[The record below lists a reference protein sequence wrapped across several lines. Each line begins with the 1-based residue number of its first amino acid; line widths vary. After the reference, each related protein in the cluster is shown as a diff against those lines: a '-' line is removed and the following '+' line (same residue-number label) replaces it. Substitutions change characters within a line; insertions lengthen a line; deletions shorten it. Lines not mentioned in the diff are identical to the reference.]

1 MQKAQEKE
9 IKLQREGQGEDGQQ
23 LQDAVKILIYLVGWG
38 YESAPIQCV
47 WTTHYW
53 GMQVPQPFL
62 FSFCHFASVQCY
74 PPPSPH
80 SPTHSKK
87 KQNPKRMLVMQN
99 NKMHCVC
106 VLGVLFSLIACA
118 GASFTR
124 RFALSAG
131 MLKLQI
137 IYGKT
142 NGQTLLN

>member
-53 GMQVPQPFL
+53 GTQVPQPFL

-74 PPPSPH
+74 PPLPPL
-80 SPTHSKK
+80 PNTLKEEAKSKK
-87 KQNPKRMLVMQN
+87 NVGDAK
-99 NKMHCVC
+99 
-106 VLGVLFSLIACA
+106 
-118 GASFTR
+118 
-124 RFALSAG
+124 
-131 MLKLQI
+131 
-137 IYGKT
+137 
-142 NGQTLLN
+142 

>member
-1 MQKAQEKE
+1 
-9 IKLQREGQGEDGQQ
+9 
-23 LQDAVKILIYLVGWG
+23 
-38 YESAPIQCV
+38 
-47 WTTHYW
+47 
-53 GMQVPQPFL
+53 
-62 FSFCHFASVQCY
+62 
-74 PPPSPH
+74 
-80 SPTHSKK
+80 
-87 KQNPKRMLVMQN
+87 MLVMQN

-142 NGQTLLN
+142 NGQTLY